1 MEAQTIRPLAVCV
14 FLHQDRILVLE
25 GHDTIK
31 NETFYRPLGGEIEF
45 GEHSAEALVR
55 EMEEE
60 LGERIH
66 ELTFLGCIENI
77 FTYRGEPGHEI
88 VMVYDARFGNPALY
102 EAESLTV
109 HDGPS
114 ELKVMWTDLDFFKR
128 GEAPL
133 YPEGLLELLWR

>member
-1 MEAQTIRPLAVCV
+1 METQTIRPLAVCV
-14 FLHQDRILVLE
+14 FLYQNRILVFE
-25 GHDTIK
+25 GRDPVL
-31 NETFYRPLGGEIEF
+31 NQPFYRPLGGKIEF
-45 GEHSAEALVR
+45 GEHSAETLVR

-66 ELTFLGCIENI
+66 ALTFLGCIENI
-77 FTYRGEPGHEI
+77 FTYNDEPGHEI

-102 EAESLTV
+102 EADTLTA
-109 HDGPS
+109 HDGDA
-114 ELKVMWTDLDFFKR
+114 ELKVVWKDLEFFKR